1 MSSIDGLHVRASSC
15 TAQCDLS
22 YRKTEKSICIC
33 IVLAASSALHKH
45 YY

>member
-15 TAQCDLS
+15 TARCDLS